1 MKVPAPST
9 IQTQPAWE
17 GCGEPPPEE
26 GGVTGVEGSG
36 EGSVDVEGTVE
47 VEGGGEEGGGGTNG
61 AGE

>member
-1 MKVPAPST
+1 MKLPAPST

-26 GGVTGVEGSG
+26 GGVAGVEGAV
-36 EGSVDVEGTVE
+36 EDSVDVECTVE
-47 VEGGGEEGGGGTNG
+47 VEGGVEGGGGTNG